1 MHGGHHPDD
10 EVFDCLIVCL
20 IDCSFVCLLKQITIV
35 FVSCFC
41 IVCHCFDVVFYGF
54 SFCLNNCSIDFSS
67 SLLF

>member
-1 MHGGHHPDD
+1 
-10 EVFDCLIVCL
+10 LIVCL